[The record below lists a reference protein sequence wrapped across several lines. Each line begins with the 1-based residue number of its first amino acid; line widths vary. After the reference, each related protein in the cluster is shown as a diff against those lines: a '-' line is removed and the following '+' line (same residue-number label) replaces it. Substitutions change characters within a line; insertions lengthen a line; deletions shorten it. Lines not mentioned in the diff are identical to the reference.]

1 MGWNFQI
8 VYILVSTSND
18 INRWKLIEIKWV
30 FIKPNT
36 FALLPLNS
44 IFMGLGYK
52 LSNKNIFSPVNT
64 WSPSVMSSLND
75 CRKELINSRLAF
87 KCTPFRDVWDHRL
100 CAGICAY
107 SYVHN
112 INMHQLR
119 PHDEI
124 FSGFLNYIPT
134 WKNMLCLLKYFLDV
148 TKGVQLSQIYQEG
161 NGLVI
166 ARNWKKFK
174 FDSFIPLKI
183 WNLVPYLKVVLY

>member
-1 MGWNFQI
+1 MGW
-8 VYILVSTSND
+8 
-18 INRWKLIEIKWV
+18 
-30 FIKPNT
+30 
-36 FALLPLNS
+36 
-44 IFMGLGYK
+44 GYK

-174 FDSFIPLKI
+174 FDSFIPLKHI
-183 WNLVPYLKVVLY
+183 CKCKYTFENLKSCTILKSGFGFVLICVQIFGGQNIRSQ

>member
-1 MGWNFQI
+1 M
-8 VYILVSTSND
+8 ILIGGN
-18 INRWKLIEIKWV
+18 WLIFKWV

-44 IFMGLGYK
+44 IFMGWGYK

-64 WSPSVMSSLND
+64 WSPSVMSSLYD

-100 CAGICAY
+100 CSGICAY

-119 PHDEI
+119 PYDEI

-134 WKNMLCLLKYFLDV
+134 WKKHALP
-148 TKGVQLSQIYQEG
+148 
-161 NGLVI
+161 
-166 ARNWKKFK
+166 FK
-174 FDSFIPLKI
+174 ILPWCHKRCVAI
-183 WNLVPYLKVVLY
+183 TNLPGR

>member
-1 MGWNFQI
+1 MNISNYIYLYLSLHPSINFILKKITVSVRYENYCLDFFVLIRIIKLGWNFQI

-44 IFMGLGYK
+44 IFMGWGYT

-100 CAGICAY
+100 CLFIC
-107 SYVHN
+107 
-112 INMHQLR
+112 
-119 PHDEI
+119 
-124 FSGFLNYIPT
+124 
-134 WKNMLCLLKYFLDV
+134 
-148 TKGVQLSQIYQEG
+148 SQHKH
-161 NGLVI
+161 
-166 ARNWKKFK
+166 A
-174 FDSFIPLKI
+174 PA
-183 WNLVPYLKVVLY
+183 